1 MKSILMIVQNFY
13 PEIGSAANRFK
24 NIYVLLKQNGYEV
37 TVLTMDPSYPNK
49 NLYKDEQFWD
59 EEDIEQD
66 IIRISSGKIK
76 GYTSSI
82 WFRLFHYL
90 ETMFLFILAIF
101 RLKKK
106 YDYVFTSTPPV
117 FPTLAGIIAKRKM
130 KARLITDVRD
140 LWPESLLGVGVF
152 TNKAILNAAYW
163 YEKKL
168 YNISDQIIVNSPV
181 FREYIINKGV
191 DEHTIR
197 FIPNSLTMEELNI
210 AMNPPKLSEGK
221 IKVIY
226 TGNIGLA
233 QDILKL
239 LDVAEYL
246 QEDRHIEFVI
256 IGYGFRKNEVE
267 SMLEKKGLTNIKL
280 IGARSRKRTLK
291 EISSADIAYV
301 SLVEE
306 SVFDKVLPGKVIDYM
321 CVGKP
326 IVADVSGF
334 ASDMIRSADCGL
346 IAESRSV
353 EEIASHIITLANNG
367 DLRETFGANGH
378 EYAQKHF
385 NWNDNFEGIRHILE
399 AK

>member
-13 PEIGSAANRFK
+13 PEIGSAANRLK

-37 TVLTMDPSYPNK
+37 TVLTMNPSYPNQ
-49 NLYKDEQFWD
+49 NLYEDGQFWD
-59 EEDIEQD
+59 EEEIEQD
-66 IIRISSGKIK
+66 VIRISSGKIK
-76 GYTSSI
+76 GYTSSV

-90 ETMFLFILAIF
+90 ETMFLFILTIF

-106 YDYVFTSTPPV
+106 YDYVFISTPPI
-117 FPTLAGIIAKRKM
+117 FPTVAGMIAKRKM
-130 KARLITDVRD
+130 KAKLITDVRD

-152 TNKAILNAAYW
+152 TNKTILKLAFW

-168 YNISDQIIVNSPV
+168 YHSSDQIIVNSPI
-181 FREYIINKGV
+181 FREYIKNKGV
-191 DEHTIR
+191 DEHNIR
-197 FIPNSLTMEELNI
+197 FIPNSLTIEELNL
-210 AMNPPKLSEGK
+210 AMNPPILSEGK

-239 LDVAEYL
+239 LEVAERL
-246 QEDRHIEFVI
+246 QEYRHIEFVI

-267 SMLEKKGLTNIKL
+267 EMIEQKGLTNIKL
-280 IGARSRKRTLK
+280 ISAKNRKSTLK
-291 EISSADIAYV
+291 EISSAHIAYV

-326 IVADVSGF
+326 IVADVAGF
-334 ASDMIRSADCGL
+334 AADMIRDAGSGL
-346 IAESRSV
+346 IAENRSV
-353 EEIASHIITLANNG
+353 EEIASHIVKLANNS
-367 DLRETFGANGH
+367 DLMASLGLNGY
-378 EYAQKHF
+378 EYAKEHF
-385 NWNDNFEGIRHILE
+385 NWNNNFEGLRHILE
-399 AK
+399 AQ

>member
-13 PEIGSAANRFK
+13 PEIGSAANRMK

-37 TVLTMDPSYPNK
+37 TVLTMNPSYPNQ
-49 NLYKDEQFWD
+49 NLYKDRQFWD

-66 IIRISSGKIK
+66 VIRISSGKIK
-76 GYTSSI
+76 GYTSSV

-90 ETMFLFILAIF
+90 ETMFLFILTIF

-106 YDYVFTSTPPV
+106 YDYVFISTPPI
-117 FPTLAGIIAKRKM
+117 FPTVAGMIAKRKM
-130 KARLITDVRD
+130 KAKLITDVRD

-152 TNKAILNAAYW
+152 TNKTILNLAFW

-168 YNISDQIIVNSPV
+168 YHTSDQIIVNSPI
-181 FREYIINKGV
+181 FREYIENKGV
-191 DEHTIR
+191 DKHNIR
-197 FIPNSLTMEELNI
+197 FIPNSLTMEELNL
-210 AMNPPKLSEGK
+210 AMNPPITSEGK

-239 LDVAEYL
+239 LKVAERL
-246 QEDRHIEFVI
+246 QGHRNIEFVI

-267 SMLEKKGLTNIKL
+267 EMIEKKGLTNIKL
-280 IGARSRKRTLK
+280 IQAKSRKSTLK
-291 EISSADIAYV
+291 EISSAHIAYV

-334 ASDMIRSADCGL
+334 AANMIRDAGCGL
-346 IAESRSV
+346 IAENRSV
-353 EEIASHIITLANNG
+353 DEIATHIITLANNT
-367 DLRETFGANGH
+367 DLAETFGSNGYKFAK
-378 EYAQKHF
+378 EHF
-385 NWNDNFEGIRHILE
+385 NWNNNFEGLRHILE
-399 AK
+399 AQ

>member
-1 MKSILMIVQNFY
+1 MIVQNFY
-13 PEIGSAANRFK
+13 PEIGSAANRLK

-37 TVLTMDPSYPNK
+37 TVLTMNPSYPNN
-49 NLYKDEQFWD
+49 NLYEDKQFWD

-66 IIRISSGKIK
+66 VIRISSGKIK
-76 GYTSSI
+76 GYTSSV

-90 ETMFLFILAIF
+90 ETMFLFILTIF

-106 YDYVFTSTPPV
+106 YDYVFISTPPI
-117 FPTLAGIIAKRKM
+117 FPTVAGMIAKRKM
-130 KARLITDVRD
+130 KAKLITDVRD

-152 TNKAILNAAYW
+152 TNKKILNLAFW

-168 YNISDQIIVNSPV
+168 YRTSDQIIVNSPI
-181 FREYIINKGV
+181 FREYIKNKGV
-191 DEHTIR
+191 EEHNIR
-197 FIPNSLTMEELNI
+197 FIPNSLTMDELSL
-210 AMNPPKLSEGK
+210 AMHPPTLPEGK

-239 LDVAEYL
+239 LKVAEQL
-246 QEDRHIEFVI
+246 QEYQNIEFVI
-256 IGYGFRKNEVE
+256 IGYGFRKHEVE
-267 SMLEKKGLTNIKL
+267 AMIEKKGLTNIKL
-280 IGARSRKRTLK
+280 IQAKSRKRTLK
-291 EISSADIAYV
+291 EISSAHIAYV

-334 ASDMIRSADCGL
+334 AADMIREANCGL
-346 IAESRSV
+346 IAENRSI
-353 EEIASHIITLANNG
+353 EEIASNIITLANDSELMG
-367 DLRETFGANGH
+367 TFGSNG
-378 EYAQKHF
+378 YAYAKEHF
-385 NWNDNFEGIRHILE
+385 NWNNNFEGLRQILE
-399 AK
+399 AQ

>member
-1 MKSILMIVQNFY
+1 MIVQNFY
-13 PEIGSAANRFK
+13 PEIGSAANRLK

-37 TVLTMDPSYPNK
+37 TVLTMNPSYPNK
-49 NLYKDEQFWD
+49 NLYEDKQFWD

-66 IIRISSGKIK
+66 VIRISSGKIK
-76 GYTSSI
+76 GYTSSV

-90 ETMFLFILAIF
+90 ETMFLFILTIF

-106 YDYVFTSTPPV
+106 YDYVFISTPPI
-117 FPTLAGIIAKRKM
+117 FPTVAGMIAKRKM
-130 KARLITDVRD
+130 KAKLITDVRD

-152 TNKAILNAAYW
+152 TNKKILNLAFW

-168 YNISDQIIVNSPV
+168 YRTSDQIIVNSPI
-181 FREYIINKGV
+181 FREYIKNKGV
-191 DEHTIR
+191 EEHNIR
-197 FIPNSLTMEELNI
+197 FIPNSLTMDELSL
-210 AMNPPKLSEGK
+210 AMNPPTLPEGK

-239 LDVAEYL
+239 LKVAEQL
-246 QEDRHIEFVI
+246 QEYRNIEFVI
-256 IGYGFRKNEVE
+256 IGYGFRKHEVE
-267 SMLEKKGLTNIKL
+267 AMLEKKGLTNIKL
-280 IGARSRKRTLK
+280 IQAKSRKRTLK
-291 EISSADIAYV
+291 EISSAHIAYV

-334 ASDMIRSADCGL
+334 AADMIREANSGL
-346 IAESRSV
+346 IAESRSI
-353 EEIASHIITLANNG
+353 EEIASNIIKLANDS
-367 DLRETFGANGH
+367 DLMGTFGSNG
-378 EYAQKHF
+378 YAYAKEHF
-385 NWNDNFEGIRHILE
+385 NWNNNFEGLRQILE
-399 AK
+399 AQ